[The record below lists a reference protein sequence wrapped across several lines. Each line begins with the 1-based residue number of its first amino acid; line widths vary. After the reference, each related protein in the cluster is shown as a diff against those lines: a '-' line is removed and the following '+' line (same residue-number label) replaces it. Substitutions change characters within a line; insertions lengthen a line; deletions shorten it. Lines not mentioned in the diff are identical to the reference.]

1 MVCVRL
7 RSAVRPT
14 ISTFLGIAAALTLLS
29 SASVSRAR
37 DEPSAGGAAVVRRL
51 QPTQYQNIISD
62 VFGRDVIASGNF
74 EPPVRQD
81 GLLALGATSASITAT
96 GFKQYD
102 AMAQAVA
109 KQVVDEQHRAA
120 LIPCTPASPKM
131 RDDKCAAI
139 FLESV
144 GTLLFRRPL
153 SAAQLGGYV
162 KVAADSADKLQ
173 DFYKGLERSL
183 NLMLISPDFLFVK
196 DVVEPDRK
204 SRGQYRIDNYSLASR
219 LSFLFWN
226 TSPDN
231 QLLLAA
237 SKGQLQT
244 PRGLA
249 REVDRLVSS
258 PRLADGVRAFFSD
271 MYGFEEFETLAKDT
285 SIYPKFAA
293 KLVEDA
299 KEQTLRTI
307 IDHVV
312 VRNADYRDLFTTRRT
327 FLTPQLAAL
336 YQVTVN
342 PNPANDFAN
351 GVPAQWVPYE
361 YPEGDPRVGLF
372 TQAGFAA
379 LHSHPGRS
387 SPTLRG
393 KAIRELFLC
402 QKVPPPPPNVDFAV
416 VQDTNNPV
424 HRTARDRVQA
434 HLGSPVCAGCHKITD
449 PIGLALENFDSDGA
463 FRTKENQVDI
473 DTSGELNGV
482 RFADAAGLAQ
492 AIHDSPA
499 LTSCVVSR
507 LYSFAVGKA
516 ADAKETGTL
525 RQFQASFAERGY
537 RLPELMRSIAL
548 SEAFQRAP
556 GVMTGIEMA
565 EK

>member
-7 RSAVRPT
+7 SSLVRPIAT
-14 ISTFLGIAAALTLLS
+14 VLGVAVAWTLLS
-29 SASVSRAR
+29 PASDSSAH
-37 DEPSAGGAAVVRRL
+37 DEAFSAGSAVVRRL
-51 QPTQYQNIISD
+51 QPTQYQIIISD
-62 VFGRDVIASGNF
+62 VFGSDVVASGNF

-81 GLLALGATSASITAT
+81 GLLALGAASASITAT

-102 AMAQAVA
+102 AMAQSIA
-109 KQVVDEQHRAA
+109 KQVTDERHRAA
-120 LIPCTPASPKM
+120 LIPCAPATPKM
-131 RDDKCAAI
+131 RDDKCAAT
-139 FLESV
+139 FLDSV
-144 GTLLFRRPL
+144 GLLLFRRPL
-153 SAAQLGGYV
+153 TPAQLDGYV
-162 KVAADSADKLQ
+162 KVAGESADKLR
-173 DFYKGLERSL
+173 DFYKGIERSL
-183 NLMLISPDFLFVK
+183 NLMLISPDFLFVR

-204 SRGQYRIDNYSLASR
+204 NRGQYRIDGYALASR

-244 PRGLA
+244 ARGLA
-249 REVDRLVSS
+249 REVDRLISS

-271 MYGFEEFETLAKDT
+271 MYGFEDFDTLAKDT

-293 KLVEDA
+293 KLAEDA
-299 KEQTLRTI
+299 KEQSLRTI
-307 IDHVV
+307 VDHIV
-312 VRNADYRDLFTTRRT
+312 VRQGDYRDLFTTRHT

-416 VQDTNNPV
+416 VQDTSNPV

-463 FRTKENQVDI
+463 FRTKENHVDI

-482 RFADAAGLAQ
+482 RFADAAGLAR

-516 ADAKETGTL
+516 AGANETGTL
-525 RQFQASFAERGY
+525 RQFQAGFAEREY
-537 RLPELMRSIAL
+537 RLPELMRSIAM
-548 SEAFQRAP
+548 SDVFQRAP
-556 GVMTGIEMA
+556 VP
-565 EK
+565 